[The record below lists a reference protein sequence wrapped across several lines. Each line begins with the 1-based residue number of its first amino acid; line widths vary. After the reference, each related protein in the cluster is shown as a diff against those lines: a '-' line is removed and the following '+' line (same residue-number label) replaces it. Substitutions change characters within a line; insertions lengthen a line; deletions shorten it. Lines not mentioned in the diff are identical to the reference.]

1 MNERIKFSEISQEHV
16 NVIMQTEY
24 YIKNSWIPIQLLELI
39 KFRVSQI
46 NGCAY
51 CLDMHF
57 KEAIHHGESE
67 KRLYSL
73 SAWRECPYYS
83 EKERVVLEFAES
95 LTLASENEVGDEL
108 FKNLNAHYTVQE
120 IADLIM
126 LINQIN
132 LWNRYMKVLRTTPGN
147 YKVEQ
152 GT

>member
-1 MNERIKFSEISQEHV
+1 MKERIKLSQISKEHV
-16 NVIMQTEY
+16 DVLMQTEN
-24 YIKNSWIPIQLLELI
+24 YIKNSWIPARLMELI

-57 KEAIHHGESE
+57 KEAIHHGESD

-83 EKERVVLEFAES
+83 EKERVALDFAES
-95 LTLASENEVGDEL
+95 LTLASENEISDEQ
-108 FKNLNAHYTVQE
+108 FKNLNALYTVQE
-120 IADLIM
+120 IADLTM
-126 LINQIN
+126 LISQIN

-152 GT
+152 AS